1 MHFYELKEAWMR
13 KFSVYLLM
21 ALVTII
27 AMSIP
32 LAAQNDVNYTGTVTA
47 TIIIDDDDTS
57 VVNGSVVGSPEKKVD
72 PHRRRSLSSRGGTI
86 VNTAARY
93 LGTPYRWA
101 GTTPSGFDCSGFVMT
116 IFSMNGINIKRMADE
131 QYYSGNKI
139 SREDLLPGDLVFFT
153 TYGPGVTH
161 VGIYV
166 GNDQFIHSSSR
177 RGVTFSSLND
187 AYYKARF
194 IGGCRY

>member
-1 MHFYELKEAWMR
+1 MR

-21 ALVTII
+21 ALVTIL
-27 AMSIP
+27 AMSLP
-32 LAAQNDVNYTGTVTA
+32 LSAQNDMNSTDTVTTFTVGEEDA
-47 TIIIDDDDTS
+47 S
-57 VVNGSVVGSPEKKVD
+57 VVNGSVVGTPEKKVD

-86 VNTAARY
+86 VNTATRY

-139 SREDLLPGDLVFFT
+139 TREDLLPGDLVFFT

-187 AYYKARF
+187 PYYKARF

>member
-1 MHFYELKEAWMR
+1 MR
-13 KFSVYLLM
+13 KFSVYLLV
-21 ALVTII
+21 AFVTMM
-27 AMSIP
+27 AMSLP
-32 LAAQNDVNYTGTVTA
+32 LAAQNDVTITGTVNSPFIDSDDA
-47 TIIIDDDDTS
+47 T
-57 VVNGSVVGSPEKKVD
+57 VVNGSVVGNPEKKAD
-72 PHRRRSLSSRGGTI
+72 THRRRSLSSRGGTI
-86 VNTAARY
+86 VDTAARY

-116 IFSMNGINIKRMADE
+116 IFSMNGINIRRMADE

-139 SREDLLPGDLVFFT
+139 SREDLVAGDLVFFT

-177 RGVTFSSLND
+177 RGVTYSSLND
-187 AYYKARF
+187 PYYKARF
-194 IGGCRY
+194 IGGARYW

>member
-1 MHFYELKEAWMR
+1 MI
-13 KFSVYLLM
+13 KFSVYMLI
-21 ALVTII
+21 ALVTVI
-27 AMSIP
+27 ALSLP
-32 LAAQNDVNYTGTVTA
+32 LAAQNEMRST
-47 TIIIDDDDTS
+47 DTLNIFNIENEDAS
-57 VVNGSVVGSPEKKVD
+57 VVNGSVVENPDRKVD
-72 PHRRRSLSSRGGTI
+72 THRRRSLSSRGGTI
-86 VNTAARY
+86 VNTASRY

-101 GTTPSGFDCSGFVMT
+101 GTTPSGFDCSGFVMA

-139 SREDLLPGDLVFFT
+139 AREDLRPGDLVFFT

-187 AYYKARF
+187 SYYKARF